1 MNKAQTKGRFA
12 KLLQLASV
20 LKKCN
25 GKQATSY
32 SKALISPQAIR
43 IIAIAGLVLLAAA
56 LFALF
61 FFLEPVIVKFLPV
74 VSITESL
81 MLILMMLSFIL
92 SVKNIVTVLYT
103 ADDLPVLL
111 PMPFSAGQIVS
122 AKLIVASGFPVKLSL
137 ILLNGV
143 CLGLG
148 LRAGLGVAFVIGTL
162 LASVLVPITG
172 IALATL
178 LVVVVFRLFG
188 FIRNRDITMVLGGIF
203 TLLISIGYLI
213 ININLRGGQ
222 QAQVT
227 ATALTA
233 LASVSESVPNLAA
246 LSRFMFEGSLPALLL
261 ALAISAAA
269 TALALLVVT
278 KLYFSTALSVETTG
292 KSGKAVT
299 KASLGGSRSRSA
311 LKALTAYESKS
322 TRRNP
327 AYLIYGFLMSFF
339 WPLFIVLPMAFG
351 KDSFFEHIQV
361 PLATGNALMT
371 AVCLGITAS
380 CFACGFNNLSA
391 TAFSREGKG
400 IAALRT
406 LPILFSDYYKSKRN
420 FALIVVSLCSVG
432 YILIGGI
439 VGVIFGV
446 LPLAAGWVVLLSAC
460 VCFLLNSI
468 WVNLM
473 LLKNAAKP
481 YFDWDSETEIARKL
495 CWVNIAAFVVG
506 TAALVGLI
514 IVTLLPKDMSG
525 GDAVSVSAI
534 LFAVICTAFVVAAA
548 VLANRLCMKK
558 AEKLLMKTE

>member
-1 MNKAQTKGRFA
+1 
-12 KLLQLASV
+12 
-20 LKKCN
+20 
-25 GKQATSY
+25 
-32 SKALISPQAIR
+32 
-43 IIAIAGLVLLAAA
+43 
-56 LFALF
+56 
-61 FFLEPVIVKFLPV
+61 
-74 VSITESL
+74 
-81 MLILMMLSFIL
+81 
-92 SVKNIVTVLYT
+92 
-103 ADDLPVLL
+103 
-111 PMPFSAGQIVS
+111 
-122 AKLIVASGFPVKLSL
+122 
-137 ILLNGV
+137 
-143 CLGLG
+143 
-148 LRAGLGVAFVIGTL
+148 
-162 LASVLVPITG
+162 
-172 IALATL
+172 
-178 LVVVVFRLFG
+178 
-188 FIRNRDITMVLGGIF
+188 
-203 TLLISIGYLI
+203 
-213 ININLRGGQ
+213 
-222 QAQVT
+222 
-227 ATALTA
+227 
-233 LASVSESVPNLAA
+233 
-246 LSRFMFEGSLPALLL
+246 MFEGSLPALLL

-299 KASLGGSRSRSA
+299 KASLGGNRSRSV

-400 IAALRT
+400 IAALRA

-506 TAALVGLI
+506 TAAFVGLI
-514 IVTLLPKDMSG
+514 VVTLLPKEMSG

-534 LFAVICTAFVVAAA
+534 LFAVISTAFVVAAA

>member
-25 GKQATSY
+25 GKQASY
-32 SKALISPQAIR
+32 SKALITPQAIR

-172 IALATL
+172 IAIATL

-213 ININLRGGQ
+213 I
-222 QAQVT
+222 
-227 ATALTA
+227 
-233 LASVSESVPNLAA
+233 
-246 LSRFMFEGSLPALLL
+246 PA
-261 ALAISAAA
+261 
-269 TALALLVVT
+269 
-278 KLYFSTALSVETTG
+278 G
-292 KSGKAVT
+292 
-299 KASLGGSRSRSA
+299 RSA
-311 LKALTAYESKS
+311 
-322 TRRNP
+322 
-327 AYLIYGFLMSFF
+327 G
-339 WPLFIVLPMAFG
+339 
-351 KDSFFEHIQV
+351 
-361 PLATGNALMT
+361 TGNGNRAD
-371 AVCLGITAS
+371 G
-380 CFACGFNNLSA
+380 
-391 TAFSREGKG
+391 
-400 IAALRT
+400 
-406 LPILFSDYYKSKRN
+406 
-420 FALIVVSLCSVG
+420 
-432 YILIGGI
+432 
-439 VGVIFGV
+439 
-446 LPLAAGWVVLLSAC
+446 AC
-460 VCFLLNSI
+460 V
-468 WVNLM
+468 
-473 LLKNAAKP
+473 
-481 YFDWDSETEIARKL
+481 
-495 CWVNIAAFVVG
+495 
-506 TAALVGLI
+506 GLRI
-514 IVTLLPKDMSG
+514 RSQSG
-525 GDAVSVSAI
+525 SSQPLYV
-534 LFAVICTAFVVAAA
+534 
-548 VLANRLCMKK
+548 
-558 AEKLLMKTE
+558 

>member
-1 MNKAQTKGRFA
+1 MNRTQKKGRVA

-25 GKQATSY
+25 GKEASN
-32 SKALISPQAIR
+32 SKALVSPQALR
-43 IIAIAGLVLLAAA
+43 ILGIAGLALLAVG
-56 LFALF
+56 LFVLF
-61 FFLEPVIVKFLPV
+61 FLVEPFIDKFLPV
-74 VSITESL
+74 ASITKSL
-81 MLILMMLSFIL
+81 MLLVMLLSFIL

-137 ILLNGV
+137 IVLNGV

-148 LRAGLGVAFVIGTL
+148 FRAGLGVAYVVGTL
-162 LASVLVPITG
+162 LASVLVPLTG

-178 LVVVVFRLFG
+178 LVVVVFRVFG

-203 TLLISIGYLI
+203 TMLISIGYLI
-213 ININLRGGQ
+213 ININLRNGNEA
-222 QAQVT
+222 QAA

-233 LASVSESVPNLAA
+233 LASVAETFPNLAA
-246 LSRFMFEGSLPALLL
+246 LGRFMFDGSLLDLLL
-261 ALAISAAA
+261 APAIPAAA
-269 TALALLVVT
+269 AALALFAVT
-278 KLYFSTALSVETTG
+278 KLYFSTALSIETTG

-327 AYLIYGFLMSFF
+327 AYLIYGFLMSFV
-339 WPLFIVLPMAFG
+339 WPLFVVLPMAFG

-400 IAALRT
+400 IAALRA
-406 LPILFSDYYKSKRN
+406 LPIVFSDYYRSKRN
-420 FALIVVSLCSVG
+420 FALLVISLCSVG

-439 VGVIFGV
+439 VGIVFGV

-514 IVTLLPKDMSG
+514 IVTLLPKEMTG
-525 GDAVSVSAI
+525 GDAVSASAV
-534 LFAVICTAFVVAAA
+534 LFAVLSTAFVAAAA